1 MKAAFGE
8 VEISPPLGTKKI
20 GWLKTI
26 VPTRV
31 ADPLFARAAVLESGG
46 KRLGF
51 IALDTLGVDARDVAD
66 IRRHVAEHFEFAP
79 ADIMVS
85 ATHNH
90 GGPAVYTIG
99 EVERDD
105 RYARTMV
112 ERVVEMFA
120 GAVARLRA
128 AEAGFGRGVNFE
140 VTHNRRIVMREG
152 IVRTH

>member
-1 MKAAFGE
+1 
-8 VEISPPLGTKKI
+8 
-20 GWLKTI
+20 
-26 VPTRV
+26 
-31 ADPLFARAAVLESGG
+31 
-46 KRLGF
+46 
-51 IALDTLGVDARDVAD
+51 
-66 IRRHVAEHFEFAP
+66 
-79 ADIMVS
+79 VS

-152 IVRTH
+152 IVRTHGTFDDPQALCFEGPVDPELVVLAARDGDGK